1 MSFVTDFLGGEDA
14 PKIPD
19 YSASPVTTLYGTVT
33 PSGGGGVTT
42 ALSPELQKW
51 FNLYTSAAERALPS
65 TEQMGFATDVSNL
78 GRGLFARGAG
88 VDIGAKTRDYYNQ
101 VLAGMEPQRAAEESR
116 LADTLFKTGR
126 TGAGVGVSGGGYINP
141 EQYSLFKAREE
152 ANRNIYLGAEDRARQ
167 QQIDDLRNAL
177 GFYGT
182 GQELTTAPLTTAAG
196 LLGTGIN
203 IAGLPNQFIPYSLQA
218 GQNVTGVNQA
228 NAQIEAQNQAN
239 RLGFWGGL
247 IGSTVSAFNP
257 FSKLGGLFSSGGG
270 GYVPTGGGYGGSM
283 TSYAPAS
290 GGLRLSPY
298 SGV

>member
-1 MSFVTDFLGGEDA
+1 MSFVTDLLGGGEDA
-14 PKIPD
+14 PKVPD
-19 YSASPVTTLYGTVT
+19 YAASPITTPYGTVT
-33 PSGGGGVTT
+33 PAGAGGVNV

-51 FNLYTSAAERALPS
+51 FNLYTSAAEKALPS
-65 TEQMGFATDVSNL
+65 TEQLSFAGDVSQL
-78 GRGLFARGAG
+78 GKGLFARGAG
-88 VDIGAKTRDYYNQ
+88 TDIGAKTRDYYNQ
-101 VLAGMEPQRAAEESR
+101 VIAGMEPQRAQEESR

-203 IAGLPNQFIPYSLQA
+203 LAGLPSQYIPYSLQA
-218 GQNVTGVNQA
+218 GQNVTGVNQV

-247 IGSTVSAFNP
+247 IGSTVNAFNP
-257 FSKLGGLFSSGGG
+257 FSKLGGLFSSAAPASSGGG
-270 GYVPTGGGYGGSM
+270 GF
-283 TSYAPAS
+283 S
-290 GGLRLSPY
+290 GGIVLPRY
-298 SGV
+298 